1 MTNYISIHTRDKL
14 KMSSMFYLAD
24 LFEHFTHAL
33 TLQTKLKTY
42 NASAARMEHQV
53 QQAQQSIHYLRM
65 RLNRTLYGN
74 GSRRNPNLV
83 PIFIPVLEGSTN
95 NYDHNKTLHYHVGI
109 GNLPNNCSTEM
120 LTDAVTQIWS
130 SSSAGTSDVLVQEMN
145 ARTPYNFSKYIVKE
159 FDDNNIDVIDYP
171 NAQLPQY
178 LLN

>member
-1 MTNYISIHTRDKL
+1 MTTHITNHTRNKL

-33 TLQTKLKTY
+33 TLQTQLKTY
-42 NASAARMEHQV
+42 NASPARMAQQIE
-53 QQAQQSIHYLRM
+53 QAQQSIHYLRM

-83 PIFIPVLEGSTN
+83 PIFIPVLEGRHNT
-95 NYDHNKTLHYHVGI
+95 YDHNKTLHYHVGI
-109 GNLPNNCSTEM
+109 GNLPNDCSTEL

-130 SSSAGTSDVLVQEMN
+130 SSSAGTSDVLIQELN
-145 ARTPYNFSKYIVKE
+145 NRSPYQFSQYVLKE
-159 FDDNNIDVIDYP
+159 FDCGNLDVIDYT

-178 LLN
+178 LRT